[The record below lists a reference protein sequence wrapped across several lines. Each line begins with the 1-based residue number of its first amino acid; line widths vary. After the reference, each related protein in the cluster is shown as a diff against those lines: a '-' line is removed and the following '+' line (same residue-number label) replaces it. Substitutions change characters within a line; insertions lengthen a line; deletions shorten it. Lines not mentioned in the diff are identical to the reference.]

1 MNRLIRSL
9 HFHIRVICRD
19 IEKAKQANTKEVQN
33 KEMQLRH
40 ELDLLL
46 KQPLKYTSALDV
58 SRSYPLLFGDPDQ
71 LASRRSRRKRERGKK
86 DI

>member
-1 MNRLIRSL
+1 
-9 HFHIRVICRD
+9 
-19 IEKAKQANTKEVQN
+19 
-33 KEMQLRH
+33 MQLRN

-71 LASRRSRRKRERGKK
+71 LASRRSKRERKRE
-86 DI
+86 ICI